1 MQEKIAQKP
10 PKYRLFDRKHFA
22 IVKGI
27 SILIVIFAHLGRRYF
42 NFHYLS
48 PASGIAT
55 AVFLL
60 CSGYGISESYKYRGS
75 LRHYWENKIIRVWAP
90 SLVKLLLVYGI
101 LLKSFFG
108 WMDYY
113 PLALYGWFLNLLFAE
128 YLVFWLLFK
137 YVDDRKLQM
146 LGLFGTSLLAFLIV
160 RDLPIA
166 EGLFCF
172 PLGVMASQYHWK
184 KKIRALN
191 NKQRAY
197 LSAIL
202 VAVAGCAFVLRNM
215 FDQYLLFNAVWMM
228 MKVSLAILLILGVYF
243 LRKIPLWIAF
253 VPVGTISYA
262 LYLTYVEVLAL
273 LSNRRDWKAVV
284 VVLGILFVVATIFYF
299 GCLLIERL
307 NRKTRTRNQVH
318 LRGSMR

>member
-1 MQEKIAQKP
+1 MQEEIVQKP
-10 PKYRLFDRKHFA
+10 VRYRLFDKRHFA

-27 SILIVIFAHLGRRYF
+27 SILIVIFAYMGSRYF

-48 PASGIAT
+48 PATGIAT

-60 CSGYGISESYKYRGS
+60 CSGYGLSEAFKYRGS
-75 LRHYWENKIIRVWAP
+75 LRHFWENKIIKVWAP
-90 SLVKLLLVYGI
+90 SMVKLLLVHGI
-101 LLKSFFG
+101 LLKNFFG

-137 YVDDRKLQM
+137 FVEDRKLRI
-146 LGLFGTSLLAFLIV
+146 LGLFGVSALAFLVI

-172 PLGVMASQYHWK
+172 PLGVLASQYHWK
-184 KKIRALN
+184 NKIRALN

-197 LSAIL
+197 LSAAL
-202 VAVAGCAFVLRNM
+202 LAVAGCAFVLRNM
-215 FDQYLLFNAVWMM
+215 FAEYLLFNAVWMV

-243 LRKIPLWIAF
+243 LRSFPLLMVF
-253 VPVGTISYA
+253 VPVGAISYT
-262 LYLTYVEVLAL
+262 LYLTYVEILAL
-273 LSNRRDWKAVV
+273 LSYRRDWKAVG
-284 VVLGILFVVATIFYF
+284 VVLGILFVVATVFYF
-299 GCLLIERL
+299 GCRL
-307 NRKTRTRNQVH
+307 VEYWNRKMRDRKHVH

>member
-1 MQEKIAQKP
+1 MQEEIVQKP
-10 PKYRLFDRKHFA
+10 VRYRLFDRKHFA

-27 SILIVIFAHLGRRYF
+27 SILIVIFAYMGSRYF

-48 PASGIAT
+48 PATGIAT

-60 CSGYGISESYKYRGS
+60 CSGYGLSEAFKYRGS
-75 LRHYWENKIIRVWAP
+75 LRHFWESKIIKVWAP
-90 SLVKLLLVYGI
+90 SLVKLLLVHGI
-101 LLKSFFG
+101 LLKNFFG

-137 YVDDRKLQM
+137 FVDDRKLRI
-146 LGLFGTSLLAFLIV
+146 LGLFGVSALAFLVI
-160 RDLPIA
+160 RDLSIA

-172 PLGVMASQYHWK
+172 PLGVLASQYHWK
-184 KKIRALN
+184 NKIRALSG
-191 NKQRAY
+191 KQRAY
-197 LSAIL
+197 LSAAL
-202 VAVAGCAFVLRNM
+202 LAVAGGAFVLRNM
-215 FDQYLLFNAVWMM
+215 FAEYLLFNAVWMV

-243 LRKIPLWIAF
+243 LRKIPLLMAF

-273 LSNRRDWKAVV
+273 LSYRRDWKAVA
-284 VVLGILFVVATIFYF
+284 VVLVILFVVATIFYC
-299 GCLLIERL
+299 GCRLIEYL
-307 NRKTRTRNQVH
+307 NGKVHNRNRVH